1 MANINPNTKT
11 SESQSKQLYAAMMQ
25 GEVINPYK
33 AWVKFS
39 CYRLASRI
47 CDIRK
52 EGKQISTRWMT
63 SATGKKVK
71 EYYMTEEDIK
81 ANS

>member
-1 MANINPNTKT
+1 MANINLNANT
-11 SESQSKQLYAAMMQ
+11 SESHNARLYSAMMQ

-47 CDIRK
+47 CDIRQS
-52 EGKQISTRWMT
+52 GKRVSDRWMT

>member
-1 MANINPNTKT
+1 MANINPNART
-11 SESQSKQLYAAMMQ
+11 SESQSKQLYDAMMR
-25 GEVINPYK
+25 GVVINPYM
-33 AWVKFS
+33 AWVKYS

-52 EGKQISTRWMT
+52 EGKQISTRWAV
-63 SATGKKVK
+63 SASGKKHK
-71 EYYMTEEDIK
+71 EYFMTEEDIK